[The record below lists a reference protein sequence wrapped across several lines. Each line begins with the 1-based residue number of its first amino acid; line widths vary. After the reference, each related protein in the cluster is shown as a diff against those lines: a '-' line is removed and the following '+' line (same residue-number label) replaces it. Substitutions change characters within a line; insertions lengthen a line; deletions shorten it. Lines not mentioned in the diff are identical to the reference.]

1 MKIVLIILLYKSM
14 STKLKVEL
22 RPTSG
27 TMKLIE
33 KKEYKKMPQLE
44 ITEEA
49 ILVIRPTIIIQE
61 FYIQ

>member
-33 KKEYKKMPQLE
+33 KKG
-44 ITEEA
+44 I
-49 ILVIRPTIIIQE
+49 
-61 FYIQ
+61 